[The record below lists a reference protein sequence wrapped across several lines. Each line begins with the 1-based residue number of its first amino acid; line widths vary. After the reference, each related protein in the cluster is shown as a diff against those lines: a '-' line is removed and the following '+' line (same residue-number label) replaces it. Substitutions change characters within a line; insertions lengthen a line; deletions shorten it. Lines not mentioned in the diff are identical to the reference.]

1 MKQLYSVNKN
11 GAEKIAAMV
20 SKLSDEYI
28 DAMLEL
34 EELME
39 SGNQTII
46 LINGQELTLGAEDFD
61 EIKIAY

>member
-1 MKQLYSVNKN
+1 MKQIYSVNN
-11 GAEKIAAMV
+11 QGAEKIAALV

-34 EELME
+34 EDAME
-39 SGNQTII
+39 SGNQTTI
-46 LINGQELTLGAEDFD
+46 LINGQELTLGADDFD

>member
-1 MKQLYSVNKN
+1 MKQLYSVNHQ
-11 GAEKIAAMV
+11 GAEKIASLV
-20 SKLSDEYI
+20 SKLSDAYI

-39 SGNQTII
+39 SGNQTTI

-61 EIKIAY
+61 PIKIAY

>member
-1 MKQLYSVNKN
+1 MKQIYSVNN
-11 GAEKIAAMV
+11 QGAEKIAALV

-34 EELME
+34 EDAME
-39 SGNQTII
+39 SGNQTTI

-61 EIKIAY
+61 PIIIAY

>member
-1 MKQLYSVNKN
+1 MKQIYSVNN
-11 GAEKIAAMV
+11 QGAEKLAALV

-34 EELME
+34 EDAME
-39 SGNQTII
+39 SGNQTTI

>member
-1 MKQLYSVNKN
+1 MRQIYSVNN
-11 GAEKIAAMV
+11 QGAEKLAALV

-34 EELME
+34 EDAME
-39 SGNQTII
+39 SGNQTTI

>member
-1 MKQLYSVNKN
+1 MRQLYSVNHQ
-11 GAEKIAAMV
+11 GAVKIAALV

-28 DAMLEL
+28 DARLEL
-34 EELME
+34 EDAME
-39 SGNQTII
+39 SGNQTTI

>member
-1 MKQLYSVNKN
+1 MRQLYSVNN
-11 GAEKIAAMV
+11 EGAEKIAALV

-34 EELME
+34 EDAME
-39 SGNQTII
+39 SGNQTTI

>member
-1 MKQLYSVNKN
+1 MKQLYSVNNN
-11 GAEKIAAMV
+11 GAEKIAALV

>member
-1 MKQLYSVNKN
+1 MKQIYSVNN
-11 GAEKIAAMV
+11 QGAEKIAALV

-34 EELME
+34 EDAME
-39 SGNQTII
+39 SGNQTPI
-46 LINGQELTLGAEDFD
+46 LIHGQELTLGAEDFD

>member
-1 MKQLYSVNKN
+1 MKQLYSVNKQ
-11 GAEKIAAMV
+11 GAEKIASLV
-20 SKLSDEYI
+20 SKLSDAYI

-39 SGNQTII
+39 SGNQTTI